1 MKLKSFI
8 CFRQT
13 PLKNVMTLCLQA
25 GVKILELRA
34 RYRDVL
40 YFADQDILNA
50 VFGLAPWY
58 LYELPCQWNFV
69 VWQCREETWLGGDN
83 PRTGRGKNNCP
94 GAERFG
100 VSVLHGNSMTFY
112 YQDQLREDLFRH
124 IFDYWSVR
132 L

>member
-1 MKLKSFI
+1 MEGSLKFPVSLKLDVV
-8 CFRQT
+8 C
-13 PLKNVMTLCLQA
+13 
-25 GVKILELRA
+25 

-69 VWQCREETWLGGDN
+69 VWQCREEAWLGGDN

-100 VSVLHGNSMTFY
+100 VSLLHGNSMTFY